1 MCDKTYEITF
11 YGLHGE
17 IDSTQQYSSLPVARN
32 VFLMF
37 DEEQSKDLYSRIIL
51 AEFNWRSKEQRI
63 YDVLQFA
70 EFSTGKDWRTWE
82 VGRYTVHEWD
92 EFDSRG
98 SSRGLITEKYEDH
111 LIMESEGMQLWI
123 DDCFADMFR

>member
-1 MCDKTYEITF
+1 MSDKTYEITF
-11 YGLHGE
+11 YGLQGE
-17 IDSTQQYSSLPVARN
+17 IDSIQQYSNLHAAMDI
-32 VFLMF
+32 FLMF
-37 DEEQSKDLYSRIIL
+37 DEEQSKELYSRIVL
-51 AEFNWRSKEQRI
+51 TEFDWKKEEQRI

-70 EFSTGKDWRTWE
+70 DFSKGKDWRTWE
-82 VGRYTVHEWD
+82 VGRYTVYEWD
-92 EFDSRG
+92 EFDGHG